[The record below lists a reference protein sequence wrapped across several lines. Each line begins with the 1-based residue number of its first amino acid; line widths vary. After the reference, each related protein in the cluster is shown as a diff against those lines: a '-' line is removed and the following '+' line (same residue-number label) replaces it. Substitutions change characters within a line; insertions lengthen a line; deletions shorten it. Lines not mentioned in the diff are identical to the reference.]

1 MDAFIKRLLTILVA
15 AFLLCY
21 VGYQAFQIFYSPI
34 ETETVYSYSVYETV
48 DTEGFVVRNEKVLTK
63 EVSGYIYYTAENGSR
78 VAKDDAI
85 AYVYESEND
94 ARLQQQINQLSAEIE
109 QLRTIQS
116 QGTSGRVNL
125 DIINKQIDNA
135 LEGLMDTTNSASFT
149 SLYGYH
155 EQLLALLNK
164 RQMTIGKATDFEE
177 RIAVLTQKKAD
188 LTAALHPS
196 SQTITSSEV
205 AGYFVS
211 RADGYEDTLSYK
223 EVAGLAPNEVAAALK
238 ASPADIPAAAVGKVV
253 GDYEWYLT
261 CVLPVEKTTAIHEG
275 DSLTIRL
282 PFVSK
287 EAVPVTVAAVNRER
301 GGTAAV
307 IFKCSYMSK
316 ELSGIRKEA
325 IQIQVKHHEGL
336 RVPTSAVRTNENNE
350 TGVYIRM
357 GNAVAFRKIKIEY
370 STTEYSICKEVGAI
384 KAENPDAEI
393 DEKAYLRLYDEI
405 ISEGKGLYD
414 GKIIN

>member
-94 ARLQQQINQLSAEIE
+94 ARLQQQINQLNAEIE

-125 DIINKQIDNA
+125 DIITKQID
-135 LEGLMDTTNSASFT
+135 LMDTTNSASFT
-149 SLYGYH
+149 SLYSYH

-177 RIAVLTQKKAD
+177 RIAALTQKRAD

-211 RADGYEDTLSYK
+211 RADGYEDTLSYAG
-223 EVAGLAPNEVAAALK
+223 VAGLTPEEVAAALN
-238 ASPADIPAAAVGKVV
+238 ASPADVPAAAVGKVV

-316 ELSGIRKEA
+316 ELSAIRREA

-357 GNAVAFRKIKIEY
+357 GNAVTFRKIEIEY
-370 STTEYSICKEVGAI
+370 STTEYSICKEVSAI
-384 KAENPDAEI
+384 KAENPDGEI

-414 GKIIN
+414 GKVIH